1 MDHKLRVLTEVTLT
15 QTGTFQRLLHRLLI
29 RQSLQAILSEFLD
42 DRIDLVRRED
52 ALISSILD
60 TPSQLSTLIVANGHA
75 QLLRA
80 RFDGVP
86 AGEPRGDAEAAVDAE
101 VGRR

>member
-1 MDHKLRVLTEVTLT
+1 MDHKLRVHREVTLT
-15 QTGTFQRLLHRLLI
+15 QTGTFQKLLHGLLI
-29 RQSLQAILSEFLD
+29 QQSLQAILSEALD

-86 AGEPRGDAEAAVDAE
+86 ASESRGDAEVAIDAE
-101 VGRR
+101 VGWR